1 MRRVLLRFK
10 FPFFGGCGKKSNQSL
25 LIARTRFHDPL
36 LDSYTETM
44 QTKKKSKQGETVKKG
59 VPSSLLVHLC
69 HLFPCYFGSEGIDS
83 NFDFIAICR
92 SFRLST
98 KIMHVRLHWSH
109 SIGNSCLNLS
119 NPILSIFSM
128 Y

>member
-83 NFDFIAICR
+83 NFDFRAIC
-92 SFRLST
+92 SPSDCPPKLCT
-98 KIMHVRLHWSH
+98 CG
-109 SIGNSCLNLS
+109 SIGAIPLEI
-119 NPILSIFSM
+119 PV
-128 Y
+128 